1 LGFWLGVVL
10 MALSFGI
17 YPVYPWVAFLPM
29 SWLDKVGVA
38 AGLAAISWSMFL
50 VGSLFAG
57 KKGLAYLKQRF
68 SSWRVS
74 QGLPVGRSDPKSRSS
89 GRSRVSAPHPV
100 GATTVTARI

>member
-1 LGFWLGVVL
+1 MRATILAAATRGRSGFGRPRRLGFWLGVVL

-57 KKGLAYLKQRF
+57 KEGLVYLKQRF
-68 SSWRVS
+68 SSLRV
-74 QGLPVGRSDPKSRSS
+74 
-89 GRSRVSAPHPV
+89 
-100 GATTVTARI
+100 